1 MSQRGLFAVL
11 LVLGWFLAGA
21 SALYAHAQHAA
32 RAQAE
37 SDLDIALDE
46 LEELL
51 SVAERVEI
59 GGWNCVMGL
68 KDMHTRPADSDAAA
82 GNVPMGGE

>member
-1 MSQRGLFAVL
+1 MQRALFALL
-11 LVLGWFLAGA
+11 LVIGWFLAGA

-32 RAQAE
+32 RTQAE

-51 SVAERVEI
+51 RVSERVEL

-68 KDMHTRPADSDAAA
+68 KDMHTRPADADAAE
-82 GNVPMGGE
+82 GNTPMGGE